1 MLQFFIVYKI
11 LATCLLWII
20 DMSCFV
26 SIFVAC
32 WALLL
37 SYVFLSVYC
46 LLGLLWLLLQQGDAV
61 SVLMNSPSS
70 QIMCSKSQDSYTS
83 DSQNLIQSQEQRSP
97 DHCPLPLL
105 LKKVSVQT
113 SCTSTQHPHSA
124 SDDNPGLMCLWIGI
138 QRRFTL
144 DKYLG
149 YMSGKSMQRL
159 HLARFFL
166 LCCTTNHSWWR
177 SLFLLG
183 GGAFIAVII
192 YKIYFLKHIHW
203 IICGC
208 ITCQPGVNTG
218 QPQTNLMLAVF
229 SFS

>member
-1 MLQFFIVYKI
+1 
-11 LATCLLWII
+11 
-20 DMSCFV
+20 MSSLKHYISGFASTFV
-26 SIFVAC
+26 DY

-37 SYVFLSVYC
+37 RYVSLPVYC

-70 QIMCSKSQDSYTS
+70 QIMCSESQDSYTN
-83 DSQNLIQSQEQRSP
+83 DSQNLIQSQEQQSP

-113 SCTSTQHPHSA
+113 SCTSTQHPLSA

-159 HLARFFL
+159 HLARIFFL
-166 LCCTTNHSWWR
+166 LCCRAHHSWWR
-177 SLFLLG
+177 S
-183 GGAFIAVII
+183 
-192 YKIYFLKHIHW
+192 
-203 IICGC
+203 
-208 ITCQPGVNTG
+208 
-218 QPQTNLMLAVF
+218 
-229 SFS
+229 

>member
-1 MLQFFIVYKI
+1 MYIF
-11 LATCLLWII
+11 LAICPIY
-20 DMSCFV
+20 
-26 SIFVAC
+26 C

-37 SYVFLSVYC
+37 RYVFLLVCHLS
-46 LLGLLWLLLQQGDAV
+46 GLLWLLLQQGDAV

-70 QIMCSKSQDSYTS
+70 QIMCSESQDSYTN

-124 SDDNPGLMCLWIGI
+124 SDDNPGLMCLWIGT

-144 DKYLG
+144 HKYLG

-159 HLARFFL
+159 HLARFFFFYAAQH
-166 LCCTTNHSWWR
+166 TIADDVGR
-177 SLFLLG
+177 VFFLFC
-183 GGAFIAVII
+183 
-192 YKIYFLKHIHW
+192 IHYCVM
-203 IICGC
+203 I
-208 ITCQPGVNTG
+208 
-218 QPQTNLMLAVF
+218 
-229 SFS
+229 

>member
-1 MLQFFIVYKI
+1 MYIF
-11 LATCLLWII
+11 LAICPDWII
-20 DMSCFV
+20 YMSGFG
-26 SIFVAC
+26 SIFVHG

-37 SYVFLSVYC
+37 RCVFLLVC
-46 LLGLLWLLLQQGDAV
+46 HLLGLLWLLLQHGDAV

-70 QIMCSKSQDSYTS
+70 QIMCSESQDSYTN
-83 DSQNLIQSQEQRSP
+83 DSQTLIQSQEQRSP

-144 DKYLG
+144 DKYFC

-159 HLARFFL
+159 DLARF
-166 LCCTTNHSWWR
+166 
-177 SLFLLG
+177 LFLY
-183 GGAFIAVII
+183 AAQHTIADDVGSFF
-192 YKIYFLKHIHW
+192 FLFEFTI
-203 IICGC
+203 
-208 ITCQPGVNTG
+208 V
-218 QPQTNLMLAVF
+218 
-229 SFS
+229 

>member
-1 MLQFFIVYKI
+1 MLQFFTVYNI
-11 LATCLLWII
+11 LATCVLWII
-20 DMSCFV
+20 EMSSFV
-26 SIFVAC
+26 SIFVEC
-32 WALLL
+32 WALL
-37 SYVFLSVYC
+37 SSCAFLSVYC

-70 QIMCSKSQDSYTS
+70 QIMCKSQDSYTN

-166 LCCTTNHSWWR
+166 LCCTTHHSRWR
-177 SLFLLG
+177 SLFFRG

-192 YKIYFLKHIHW
+192 
-203 IICGC
+203 
-208 ITCQPGVNTG
+208 
-218 QPQTNLMLAVF
+218 
-229 SFS
+229 